1 MPCFARDNTHDLTY
15 ENVFEDKSTR
25 RSFIMKVCL
34 ITAFM
39 LLATTAILAI
49 FVTNEDAKSWLFR
62 NFWIVIVALVT
73 TFVILIM
80 CCYCPFL
87 FRKKPINYILLMI
100 YVAGESI
107 IISFISMKY
116 LPSQVLMAIGYTA
129 LLVVALALFA
139 RFAPCD
145 FTGCG
150 PYLMI
155 ILLVMVVMCI
165 VMFFYRSF
173 WLLII
178 FCSLGILVFSLY
190 LVVDIQMM
198 IGGKHKNQYDEEDY
212 ILAALSI
219 YIDIIHLFMYILML
233 LGILDE

>member
-1 MPCFARDNTHDLTY
+1 MTIYDGICMMLGNTLKCIQLD
-15 ENVFEDKSTR
+15 
-25 RSFIMKVCL
+25 C
-34 ITAFM
+34 M

-49 FVTNEDAKSWLFR
+49 FVTNEDAKSWLYR
-62 NFWIVIVALVT
+62 NSWIVIVAIAATL
-73 TFVILIM
+73 VILIM

-100 YVAGESI
+100 FVAGESI
-107 IISFISMKY
+107 LISFISMRY

-150 PYLMI
+150 PYLLI
-155 ILLVMVVMCI
+155 FCLVLFVMAI

-173 WLLII
+173 WLLIL

-219 YIDIIHLFMYILML
+219 YIDIIQLFYYILLL
-233 LGILDE
+233 LGLLDE